1 MKKLL
6 ALALVLLCTIGSP
19 GLAKNTTQHHSP
31 IGGHILIAPMG
42 MMTTYLLDENA
53 TIIHNWNS
61 VFIPGLSCYWLTD
74 SSIIRTIRTNGA
86 LGGGVQI
93 LSWDSTVE
101 WDYRYSGL
109 NYSSHHDVTMLPD
122 GNILILAYEKKSRD
136 DIIAAGRNPTTFT
149 DPFYYDYIIEVKPT
163 SPDTGLIVWQWHIWD
178 HLIQDYD
185 PTKNNYNNIT
195 NHPELLDINY
205 DGLPVQVDDWLHVNS
220 IDYNPALDQILL
232 SCRNTNEIWIIDH
245 TTTTAQAT
253 GHTGG
258 QYGHGGDLLYRWGN
272 PATYRAGTS
281 EDQHFYGQHDAQWIK
296 DGRPGSGDILV
307 FNNGLDRPQGSYSSV
322 EEIIPPVDQN
332 GSYTYT
338 PSQPYQPESPTW
350 IYTAPNPTD
359 FYSSKI
365 SGCQRL
371 PDGNTLIC
379 SGMNGIFFEVTP
391 EKNKI
396 WEYTN
401 PYPNALTNQVFKI
414 QYIPPGQPRPNLDAN
429 GDFHWRLVPPG
440 SNQTDTFTI
449 TNIGGDETR
458 LNWRIASCPDWGNWS
473 FSPASGQNLTPEQG
487 PITIQVTV
495 TAPDQRYKRFSG
507 QITIVNQ
514 QDSTDYDVIP
524 ITLSTPYVI
533 PHLPLLRML
542 FDFLTHFRNQ
552 SHHPFSYIPNL
563 NLEFGILQVQ
573 SGNL

>member
-1 MKKLL
+1 
-6 ALALVLLCTIGSP
+6 
-19 GLAKNTTQHHSP
+19 
-31 IGGHILIAPMG
+31 
-42 MMTTYLLDENA
+42 MMSTTTYLIDFNGTVIHTWPDSYLPGYAVYPLENGSILRA
-53 TIIHNWNS
+53 AASNFSIGGMVQKIAWNGNIL
-61 VFIPGLSCYWLTD
+61 FQYTYNTD
-74 SSIIRTIRTNGA
+74 GH
-86 LGGGVQI
+86 L
-93 LSWDSTVE
+93 
-101 WDYRYSGL
+101 
-109 NYSSHHDVTMLPD
+109 SHHDIKPLPNGD
-122 GNILILAYEKKSRD
+122 ILLVAWESKTEAET
-136 DIIAAGRNPTTFT
+136 IAAGRNINLPPGGALEP
-149 DPFYYDYIIEVKPT
+149 DHIIEVKPT
-163 SPDTGLIVWQWHIWD
+163 GPTTGEIVWEWHVWD

-185 PTKNNYNNIT
+185 STKNNYGVVAD
-195 NHPELLDINY
+195 HPELIDVNYFFQHSIMISDWTHINT
-205 DGLPVQVDDWLHVNS
+205 V
-220 IDYNPALDQILL
+220 DYNPDFDQILL
-232 SCRNTNEIWIIDH
+232 SSWYYNEIWIIDH
-245 TTTTAQAT
+245 STTTAEAA

-258 QYGHGGDLLYRWGN
+258 RYSRGGDLLYRWGN